1 MALQVDDDWKR
12 QAQEEKRR
20 LAEEAKARESTAAR
34 PEATAP
40 AAASSDPSGASE
52 GRRRRR
58 QLPDPTFAG
67 LVQTMLTQ
75 AHYALGEYAGAD
87 GEPAVDLDAARYQ
100 LGLLDVLEAR
110 TRGNLSVDE
119 TALLDSALY
128 ELRSRYVSVGTQMI
142 R

>member
-20 LAEEAKARESTAAR
+20 LAEEAKAREAQAAAK
-34 PEATAP
+34 PAAAP
-40 AAASSDPSGASE
+40 AASSPASGAPE

-58 QLPDPTFAG
+58 ELPDPSFSG
-67 LVQTMLTQ
+67 LVQSMLTQ
-75 AHYALGEYAGAD
+75 AHYALGEYAGPD

-110 TRGNLSVDE
+110 TKGNLSVDE
-119 TALLDSALY
+119 SRLLDSALY
-128 ELRSRYVSVGTQMI
+128 ELRSRYVSVATAMI